1 MNWDDLRIFHGVA
14 QARTLSAAARH
25 LGASVA
31 TVARRISALEAAL
44 GVRLLDRTPSGV
56 SLTPPGRALF
66 ERITTAAD
74 VMDGIDRLAATL
86 RNNDWYE
93 PVRVSATEPFISE
106 VLAPALPRL
115 LELEPALRI
124 DLSATNDVVSLSARE
139 ADVAVRLAKPVG
151 DSLVA
156 RRLPSLEM
164 GLFASRE
171 YLAGRRPAGIDLR
184 GERLLGFD
192 ASYGRIAE
200 VAWMEDA
207 GLAMAV
213 SVRSTSIRALLNA
226 TIAGAGISILP
237 RLLATSRPELLELPP
252 PLPMPTRPVWV
263 VTHRD
268 LRGVR
273 PIRAVR
279 DWIVDSFSGG
289 TRPQ

>member
-1 MNWDDLRIFHGVA
+1 MESAVEFDQQSGAIRKVDVERALSESGLGGDLRHRQSG
-14 QARTLSAAARH
+14 QS
-25 LGASVA
+25 G
-31 TVARRISALEAAL
+31 
-44 GVRLLDRTPSGV
+44 TPRNRV
-56 SLTPPGRALF
+56 GRFQQL
-66 ERITTAAD
+66 
-74 VMDGIDRLAATL
+74 
-86 RNNDWYE
+86 
-93 PVRVSATEPFISE
+93 
-106 VLAPALPRL
+106 
-115 LELEPALRI
+115 
-124 DLSATNDVVSLSARE
+124 NDVVSLSARE

-171 YLAGRRPAGIDLR
+171 YLAGRPAST
-184 GERLLGFD
+184 FA
-192 ASYGRIAE
+192 ASACSG
-200 VAWMEDA
+200 
-207 GLAMAV
+207 
-213 SVRSTSIRALLNA
+213 STR
-226 TIAGAGISILP
+226 AGAGISILP